1 MTSKSAEEAL
11 KEKQLGNE
19 AYKKRDFAEA
29 HRHYDRAI
37 ELEPTSMALYSNKSA
52 TYFEEGN
59 YDACVEQC
67 TKAVEVGREQRADFA
82 QIAKVYARIGN
93 AYMKQDRLEDALIYL
108 QKSVA
113 EHRDPEVVKK
123 HKQLETDLKEKQR
136 QAYIDPA
143 VSEEEKMKGN
153 DFFKKGEYPNAMRHY
168 NEAIKRNPENAVLY
182 SNRAACY
189 MKLVE
194 FPRAVDD
201 CDTCIKKDPKFIKAY
216 IRKGAALVAMREFSR
231 AQKAYEDALRVD
243 PTNQEAMEGLRT
255 CMQSNDEDPEKAR
268 ERAMQD
274 PEVQEILRDP
284 GMRLLLEQMS
294 QDPSAAREHLKNP
307 EIFQK
312 LMKLR
317 EAGIVQMR

>member
-1 MTSKSAEEAL
+1 MTSKTGEAF

-19 AYKKRDFAEA
+19 AYKKRDFTEA
-29 HRHYDRAI
+29 HKHYDRAI
-37 ELEPTSMALYSNKSA
+37 ELEPTNMALYSNKAA

-82 QIAKVYARIGN
+82 QIAKAYARIGS
-93 AYMKQDRLEDALIYL
+93 AYTKQGKLDEALHYL

-123 HKQLETDLKEKQR
+123 HRQLETELKEKQR
-136 QAYIDPA
+136 QAYINPEL
-143 VSEEEKMKGN
+143 SEEEKAKGN
-153 DFFKKGEYPNAMRHY
+153 NYFKKGEYPNAMRHY

-194 FPRAVDD
+194 FPRAVED
-201 CDTCIKKDPKFIKAY
+201 CDTCIKKNPNFVKAY

-243 PTNQEAMEGLRT
+243 PTNQEAMDGLRN
-255 CMQSNDEDPEKAR
+255 CMVSNDEDPEKAR
-268 ERAMQD
+268 ERALQD
-274 PEVQEILRDP
+274 PEVQEILKDP

-294 QDPSAAREHLKNP
+294 QDPSAAREHLRNP
-307 EIFQK
+307 DIFKK

>member
-1 MTSKSAEEAL
+1 M
-11 KEKQLGNE
+11 
-19 AYKKRDFAEA
+19 R
-29 HRHYDRAI
+29 R
-37 ELEPTSMALYSNKSA
+37 
-52 TYFEEGN
+52 
-59 YDACVEQC
+59 
-67 TKAVEVGREQRADFA
+67 
-82 QIAKVYARIGN
+82 
-93 AYMKQDRLEDALIYL
+93 
-108 QKSVA
+108 
-113 EHRDPEVVKK
+113 

-143 VSEEEKMKGN
+143 LSEEEKVKGN
-153 DFFKKGEYPNAMRHY
+153 EFFKKGEYPNAMRHY

-201 CDTCIKKDPKFIKAY
+201 CDTCIKKDPKFSKFTLAWTFSLPISMPGSFSVKAY

-243 PTNQEAMEGLRT
+243 PTNQEIMEGLRT

-274 PEVQEILRDP
+274 PEVQEILR
-284 GMRLLLEQMS
+284 GELVTCM
-294 QDPSAAREHLKNP
+294 
-307 EIFQK
+307 
-312 LMKLR
+312 
-317 EAGIVQMR
+317 IVIIV